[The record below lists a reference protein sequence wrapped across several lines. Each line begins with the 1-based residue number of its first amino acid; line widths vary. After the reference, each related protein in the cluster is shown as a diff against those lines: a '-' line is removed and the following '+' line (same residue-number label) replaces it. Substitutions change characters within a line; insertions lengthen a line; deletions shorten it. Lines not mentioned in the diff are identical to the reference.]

1 MTLNGT
7 TRRRLEALLEEA
19 RAQGALGPGPV
30 GSHVDHA
37 LAMTELAGVVPTRFV
52 DLGSGAGLP
61 GLVAALVWPDA
72 EALLL
77 EAHGRR
83 AAGLAAAAQ
92 ELGLHHCTVWQARAE
107 DVAREPSHRERYDLA
122 LARSFGPPAITA
134 ECATGFLRPGGSLV
148 VAEPPEEDVHRWP
161 AGGLADLGFGPAE
174 RRRTQDVTVAVIP
187 KVAPTDDRWPRRT
200 GVPAKRPWWEA
211 PSE

>member
-1 MTLNGT
+1 MLNGT
-7 TRRRLEALLEEA
+7 TRGRLEGLLEEA
-19 RAQGALGPGPV
+19 RAKGALGPGPV
-30 GSHVDHA
+30 GPHVDHA
-37 LAMTELAGVVPTRFV
+37 LAMTELAGVVPARFV

-72 EALLL
+72 EALFL

-83 AAGLAAAAQ
+83 AAGLANAAQ
-92 ELGLHHCTVWQARAE
+92 ELGLHHCTVRQARAE
-107 DVAREPSHRERYDLA
+107 DVAREPAHRERYDLV
-122 LARSFGPPAITA
+122 LARSFGPPATTA
-134 ECATGFLRPGGSLV
+134 ECATGFLRPGGCMV

-161 AGGLADLGFGPAE
+161 ADGLADLGLGPPQ
-174 RRRTQDVTVAVIP
+174 RRRTQEVTVAVIP